1 MNRNYKNGTAR
12 EYRIMKKLEKEGWF
26 CIRSAGSHSPIDIIA
41 MMPFVD
47 YKKRLENGIIK
58 EEQYDEYGISKVNFM
73 KQDWLSKPVV
83 NGISDEELTTVV
95 RFIQSK
101 KTGYLSPQERKEKEE
116 LEQKLSINIEVM

>member
-1 MNRNYKNGTAR
+1 MNKNYKSGVAR

-41 MMPFVD
+41 I
-47 YKKRLENGIIK
+47 KRL
-58 EEQYDEYGISKVNFM
+58 YGFSTTPKGTIVNN
-73 KQDWLSKPVV
+73 L
-83 NGISDEELTTVV
+83 GTVI

-116 LEQKLSINIEVM
+116 IENKLGIIIEVM